1 MKDKIIEALNNIDEE
16 ELFDL
21 CKQITEKHLDET
33 DELYEFFHRQKKYFD
48 LKDDVDE
55 KTHTQEKQRTS
66 TETLDN
72 KK

>member
-21 CKQITEKHLDET
+21 CKQITEKHLEET

-55 KTHTQEKQRTS
+55 KTHTQENQRTS